1 MEKYNKLLSNITKL
15 IEKGLFNSKDLKKE
29 VENALKFK
37 MEIIGNKLNFVSRE
51 EFEVQKKLIEKL
63 QKELKKLINEDRP
76 NIIAAIAEARSHGD
90 LSENAEY
97 QYAKEQQ
104 SLIEGKIQELES
116 TSGLAEIIDVSQLS
130 GKKIKFGATIEI
142 EDNDTGSKSKYQIV
156 GEYESDI
163 NNKKLSIN
171 SPLARGLIGKTKDDI
186 VEVVSPKGTKSYS
199 VLSVK
204 FI

>member
-1 MEKYNKLLSNITKL
+1 MNKIPMTAS
-15 IEKGLFNSKDLKKE
+15 GY
-29 VENALKFK
+29 
-37 MEIIGNKLNFVSRE
+37 
-51 EFEVQKKLIEKL
+51 EKL
-63 QKELKKLINEDRP
+63 QAELKKLINEDRP

-104 SLIEGKIQELES
+104 SLIEGKIQDLES
-116 TSGLAEIIDVSQLS
+116 TSGLAEIIDVSKLS
-130 GKKIKFGATIEI
+130 GKEIKFGATIEI
-142 EDNDTGSKSKYQIV
+142 EDNDSEVKSKYQIV

-186 VEVVSPKGTKSYS
+186 VEVVSPKGTKSYTI
-199 VLSVK
+199 LSVK

>member
-1 MEKYNKLLSNITKL
+1 MTSSGY
-15 IEKGLFNSKDLKKE
+15 
-29 VENALKFK
+29 
-37 MEIIGNKLNFVSRE
+37 
-51 EFEVQKKLIEKL
+51 EKL
-63 QKELKKLINEDRP
+63 QEELKKLINEDRP

-130 GKKIKFGATIEI
+130 GNEIKFGATIEI
-142 EDNDTGSKSKYQIV
+142 EDNDTGNKSKYQIV

-163 NNKKLSIN
+163 NNKKLSIK

-186 VEVVSPKGTKSYS
+186 VEVNSPKGIKSYT

>member
-1 MEKYNKLLSNITKL
+1 MNKIPMTAS
-15 IEKGLFNSKDLKKE
+15 GY
-29 VENALKFK
+29 
-37 MEIIGNKLNFVSRE
+37 
-51 EFEVQKKLIEKL
+51 EKL
-63 QKELKKLINEDRP
+63 QEELKKLINEDRP

-104 SLIEGKIQELES
+104 SLIEGKIQEIES
-116 TSGLAEIIDVSQLS
+116 TLGLAEIIDVSQLS
-130 GKKIKFGATIEI
+130 GKEIKFGATIEI
-142 EDNDTGSKSKYQIV
+142 EDNDSEIKSKYQIV